1 MYHSSQGA
9 LPPSLAELKSELA
22 RLFPVVLDTKHIAV
36 LDGSSHN
43 TAGI

>member
-9 LPPSLAELKSELA
+9 LPPSLAEFKSELA